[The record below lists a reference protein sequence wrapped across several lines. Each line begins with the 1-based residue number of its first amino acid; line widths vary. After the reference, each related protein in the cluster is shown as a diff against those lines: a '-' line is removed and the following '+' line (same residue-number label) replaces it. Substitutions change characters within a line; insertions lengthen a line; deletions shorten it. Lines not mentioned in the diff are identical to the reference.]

1 MSACID
7 YVHFD
12 DYLHCYCQIIE
23 DYRRIT
29 KMSYRLHR
37 KKKKSWGISAWFGIL
52 EKKNYIFVFFGILM
66 LKIKKNI
73 ILIYF

>member
-1 MSACID
+1 
-7 YVHFD
+7 
-12 DYLHCYCQIIE
+12 
-23 DYRRIT
+23 
-29 KMSYRLHR
+29 MSYRLHR

>member
-1 MSACID
+1 
-7 YVHFD
+7 
-12 DYLHCYCQIIE
+12 
-23 DYRRIT
+23 
-29 KMSYRLHR
+29 MSYRLHR
-37 KKKKSWGISAWFGIL
+37 KKKKELGISAWFGIL

>member
-1 MSACID
+1 VSACID

-66 LKIKKNI
+66 LKKKIYI